1 MDSTDRNCREGVLCW
16 RLELVANS
24 GLKVAPLST
33 KKHWAY
39 PVLQALSIY
48 GSICTKDILL
58 DVILVILSDIEY
70 YFPSADGVTG
80 QFMNFKLIH

>member
-1 MDSTDRNCREGVLCW
+1 MDSTDRNCRDGVLCW

-24 GLKVAPLST
+24 GLKVAPLYT

-39 PVLQALSIY
+39 QVLQALSIY
-48 GSICTKDILL
+48 CSTICTKGISL

-70 YFPSADGVTG
+70 FFQQMGLQTS
-80 QFMNFKLIH
+80 L